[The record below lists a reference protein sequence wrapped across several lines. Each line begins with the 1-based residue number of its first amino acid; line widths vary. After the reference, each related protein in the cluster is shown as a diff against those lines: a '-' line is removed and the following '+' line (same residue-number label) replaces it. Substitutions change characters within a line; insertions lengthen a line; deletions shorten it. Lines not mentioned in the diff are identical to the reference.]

1 MAILITGGAGFI
13 GSNLA
18 KVLVN
23 KGYEVIIYDNFWRN
37 ALDFIFSDSPNLYEN
52 LKIIKGDILDIRL
65 LKEVLFKYRIEYV
78 FHLAAIAGV
87 DTVLANPILTF
98 KTNLI
103 GSVNILDLLV
113 EYFEINPGV
122 LRRVV
127 LFSTSEVF
135 GEYVFH
141 PEEIKPIFGGIIG
154 EVRWNYAV
162 SKLAEEHIAMTYYKI
177 FGLPIVI
184 VRPFNIYGPGQV
196 GDSAMKSFILKAIK
210 NEVIRIHG
218 DGSQIRAWCYID
230 DMIDALISIINKDS
244 SIGNI
249 FNIGNPK
256 SALSIYNLVFLIK
269 ELLNSESLVE
279 FINITY
285 NDVALRVPSILKARE
300 ILDFE
305 PKVELKKGIINTA
318 NFYKKFINNF

>member
-1 MAILITGGAGFI
+1 
-13 GSNLA
+13 
-18 KVLVN
+18 
-23 KGYEVIIYDNFWRN
+23 
-37 ALDFIFSDSPNLYEN
+37 
-52 LKIIKGDILDIRL
+52 
-65 LKEVLFKYRIEYV
+65 
-78 FHLAAIAGV
+78 
-87 DTVLANPILTF
+87 
-98 KTNLI
+98 
-103 GSVNILDLLV
+103 
-113 EYFEINPGV
+113 
-122 LRRVV
+122 
-127 LFSTSEVF
+127 
-135 GEYVFH
+135 
-141 PEEIKPIFGGIIG
+141 
-154 EVRWNYAV
+154 
-162 SKLAEEHIAMTYYKI
+162 MTYYKI

-305 PKVELKKGIINTA
+305 PKVDLKKGIINTA

>member
-122 LRRVV
+122 
-127 LFSTSEVF
+127 
-135 GEYVFH
+135 
-141 PEEIKPIFGGIIG
+141 
-154 EVRWNYAV
+154 
-162 SKLAEEHIAMTYYKI
+162 
-177 FGLPIVI
+177 
-184 VRPFNIYGPGQV
+184 
-196 GDSAMKSFILKAIK
+196 
-210 NEVIRIHG
+210 
-218 DGSQIRAWCYID
+218 
-230 DMIDALISIINKDS
+230 
-244 SIGNI
+244 
-249 FNIGNPK
+249 
-256 SALSIYNLVFLIK
+256 
-269 ELLNSESLVE
+269 
-279 FINITY
+279 
-285 NDVALRVPSILKARE
+285 
-300 ILDFE
+300 
-305 PKVELKKGIINTA
+305 
-318 NFYKKFINNF
+318 